1 MSYYI
6 AIYDWSLYTLPGS
19 IPLSDIQGDS
29 HSNDP
34 ASLDYTPT
42 APTWIGETFTYN
54 GGSSTFIEI
63 SDDDANFEDGY
74 VEVGVPSTL
83 TEDVTINGT
92 TYLAGSQI
100 QNEFGM
106 TDASGNEVWVIRI
119 NGDNIG
125 FAYPVDEDPTPG
137 QTFTGSAGS
146 DGDPSDGSTGESS
159 TVAYQGIICFTPG
172 TLIET
177 PDGLQA
183 VETLKVND
191 IVMTIDSG
199 PQPIRWVS
207 NSKIS
212 CSGELEHGKPIQ
224 IKADAFGP
232 GLPNRDLV
240 VSPQHRFLF
249 HDNSGASDVEV
260 FVAAKALTVLPHV
273 RVLEGK
279 KSIQYIHIA
288 LERHEVIMAEGVFTE
303 SCYLG
308 PVMLQDIPKRH
319 RPQMKAIFP
328 KIGFNPGRG
337 YGPTARP
344 ELRVQRSR
352 KLLKARQLIYQ
363 PAPVPLG
370 KDFPMPRHFRSFVD
384 RNHGFS
390 DHLAMVS
397 R

>member
-177 PDGLQA
+177 PD
-183 VETLKVND
+183 
-191 IVMTIDSG
+191 
-199 PQPIRWVS
+199 
-207 NSKIS
+207 
-212 CSGELEHGKPIQ
+212 
-224 IKADAFGP
+224 
-232 GLPNRDLV
+232 
-240 VSPQHRFLF
+240 
-249 HDNSGASDVEV
+249 
-260 FVAAKALTVLPHV
+260 
-273 RVLEGK
+273 
-279 KSIQYIHIA
+279 
-288 LERHEVIMAEGVFTE
+288 
-303 SCYLG
+303 
-308 PVMLQDIPKRH
+308 QDRH
-319 RPQMKAIFP
+319 RI
-328 KIGFNPGRG
+328 
-337 YGPTARP
+337 
-344 ELRVQRSR
+344 S
-352 KLLKARQLIYQ
+352 
-363 PAPVPLG
+363 
-370 KDFPMPRHFRSFVD
+370 
-384 RNHGFS
+384 
-390 DHLAMVS
+390 
-397 R
+397 